1 MPNKKNLNRRQ
12 FVRTTV
18 ATGAAAVPYF
28 ATTTGSQQSH
38 GVEGDSDE
46 IQLKF
51 GVINDVHHTTIEHNL
66 APDIGEHSEWIK
78 AFVEAMNAAG
88 ASFVVSNGDQIHEG
102 HNGGIPSR
110 YKAEELARNLETY
123 QVNMKAFQG
132 PSYYVLGNHESCGAI
147 DKGGIRSI
155 WHHPDDNQFIPDNYF
170 EFDYPEQNL
179 RFIVLDSQYEP
190 DGTDKKPLCIGYAEG
205 YIPRQQ
211 LQWLREQ
218 LEDARRKDYQAIIFN
233 HQILAGIHYPYGIS
247 NAGEVQK
254 LIESYSDVVRVAFH
268 GHLHDNFVQRQND
281 VTYVSVRRSV
291 ADLSAGWA
299 KRSGDWLL
307 VEVYADNRIE
317 ITGHGAVLSLR
328 V

>member
-1 MPNKKNLNRRQ
+1 MQRI
-12 FVRTTV
+12 FV
-18 ATGAAAVPYF
+18 
-28 ATTTGSQQSH
+28 
-38 GVEGDSDE
+38 GDVQGCADE
-46 IQLKF
+46 FDEL
-51 GVINDVHHTTIEHNL
+51 
-66 APDIGEHSEWIK
+66 
-78 AFVEAMNAAG
+78 
-88 ASFVVSNGDQIHEG
+88 
-102 HNGGIPSR
+102 
-110 YKAEELARNLETY
+110 LARAEREFGEEFCLWVAGDLINRGPENLRPLERVRELVSAGRA
-123 QVNMKAFQG
+123 Q
-132 PSYYVLGNHESCGAI
+132 YVLGNHESCGAI